1 MAAESEKNK
10 LEETAVEE
18 SAPVKKKKGLPPIVL
33 YIVIA
38 VVMVGVGVLVGT
50 KFMGGAETTDAE
62 AVTEEKP
69 KVEKKAEKEGQPTE
83 IFMVS
88 ELIVNPAGTEGTRFL
103 SASIGFEVYSKHT
116 MELMT
121 KREHLVRD
129 ALITILGSKTIDQL
143 SDPKQKEVIR
153 FQIKKRTEQLLQVDD
168 LAAVYFTQF
177 ILQ

>member
-1 MAAESEKNK
+1 MPPDKEKNK
-10 LEETAVEE
+10 LDETAVEE
-18 SAPVKKKKGLPPIVL
+18 QAPVKKKGLPPIVL
-33 YIVIA
+33 YIAIA
-38 VVMVGVGVLVGT
+38 VVMVVVGVVVGT
-50 KFMGGAETTDAE
+50 KFMGGAETTEAE
-62 AVTEEKP
+62 PVAEEHAKDD
-69 KVEKKAEKEGQPTE
+69 KKADKEGQPTE
-83 IFMVS
+83 LFMVN

-103 SASIGFEVYSKHT
+103 SASIGFETYSKHT
-116 MELMT
+116 LELMT

-143 SDPKQKEVIR
+143 SDPKQKEIIR

>member
-1 MAAESEKNK
+1 MASENEKNK
-10 LEETAVEE
+10 IDETAVEE
-18 SAPVKKKKGLPPIVL
+18 QAPVKKKKGLPPIVL
-33 YIVIA
+33 YIGIA
-38 VVMVGVGVLVGT
+38 VVMVAIGVVVGT
-50 KFMGGAETTDAE
+50 KFMGTAGTAETE
-62 AVTEEKP
+62 ATAEEKP
-69 KVEKKAEKEGQPTE
+69 KAEKKSPPKGQPTE
-83 IFMVS
+83 LFMVS

-103 SASIGFEVYSKHT
+103 SASIGFETYSKQT
-116 MELMT
+116 LELMA

-143 SDPKQKEVIR
+143 SDPKQKEIIR